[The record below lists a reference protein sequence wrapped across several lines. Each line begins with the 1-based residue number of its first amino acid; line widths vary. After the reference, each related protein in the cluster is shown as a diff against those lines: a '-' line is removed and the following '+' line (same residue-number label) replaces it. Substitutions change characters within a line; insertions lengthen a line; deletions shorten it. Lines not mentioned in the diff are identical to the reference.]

1 VSTKITFSCNHYAS
15 LYKDAPLTKTYN
27 MTVDGSSLMEVI
39 EDFEMFLKG
48 CGFVF
53 DGYLDIVP
61 HEEDTIQ
68 EDIPEQ
74 FPTGKVTINT
84 GVGVSVGS
92 GGAGTG
98 FIWTT
103 TVPNGGSSSTVNVN
117 GGNVTING
125 LEEYDNM
132 PHSKHYYDTERNK

>member
-1 VSTKITFSCNHYAS
+1 MSSKITFSCNHYAS

-68 EDIPEQ
+68 ENIPEQ
-74 FPTGKVTINT
+74 FPTGTTGKVTAA
-84 GVGVSVGS
+84 GV

-98 FIWTT
+98 FDWS
-103 TVPNGGSSSTVNVN
+103 TVTISNGGSSATVNVN

-125 LEEYDNM
+125 FEEFDNI
-132 PHSKHYYDTERNK
+132 SKSEYYYDTERNK

>member
-84 GVGVSVGS
+84 GAGVSVGS

-98 FIWTT
+98 FNWTT
-103 TVPNGGSSSTVNVN
+103 TVPNGGSSTTVNIN
-117 GGNVTING
+117 GGNVTMF
-125 LEEYDNM
+125 EEFDNFANA
-132 PHSKHYYDTERNK
+132 HSKHYFETDRNK

>member
-1 VSTKITFSCNHYAS
+1 
-15 LYKDAPLTKTYN
+15 

-61 HEEDTIQ
+61 YEEDTIQ
-68 EDIPEQ
+68 ENIPEQ
-74 FPTGKVTINT
+74 FPTGTTGKVTAA
-84 GVGVSVGS
+84 GV

-98 FIWTT
+98 FNWTT
-103 TVPNGGSSSTVNVN
+103 TVPNGGSSTTVNIN
-117 GGNVTING
+117 GGNVTMF
-125 LEEYDNM
+125 EEFDNFANA
-132 PHSKHYYDTERNK
+132 HSKHYFETDRNK